1 MGKWARSD
9 LIQEGLWGECV
20 EGRGVQLNPLGEPAV
35 FPSMQCC
42 LRMHGQLMGGSQ
54 TEGVHVSVCPFDC
67 DYICMSVSVCM

>member
-1 MGKWARSD
+1 M
-9 LIQEGLWGECV
+9 
-20 EGRGVQLNPLGEPAV
+20 QLNPLGEPAV
-35 FPSMQCC
+35 FPAMQCC